1 MSIRQYF
8 GHVFYHLFIIFR
20 HSATLWVR
28 ETALCAHFVTILAVV
43 VAKCHAGAFRQKAP
57 RRDTPVTT
65 QSPSFLTLRIVSSQR
80 ITESICTGDEKK
92 GGRRAVRQSLRT
104 LSVAS
109 ATLCVLSFSRKSL
122 KLCASAFKNVPS
134 GFSVCSVQSHFS
146 SGVAFVLS
154 VTLCELVNPLC

>member
-1 MSIRQYF
+1 MQSYNYYYSYSNLT
-8 GHVFYHLFIIFR
+8 GIIYDKL
-20 HSATLWVR
+20 T
-28 ETALCAHFVTILAVV
+28 FVYW
-43 VAKCHAGAFRQKAP
+43 KSNS
-57 RRDTPVTT
+57 
-65 QSPSFLTLRIVSSQR
+65 QSPSSLTLRVVSSQR

-134 GFSVCSVQSHFS
+134 GFSVCAVQSHFS
-146 SGVAFVLS
+146 FSVAFVLS